1 MHSPGAAKPSTLRI
15 SSVTALDAC
24 NGGLFV
30 SPGSGWHPERKLDSW
45 ELILM
50 RSGTLRLWEEE
61 RRFELGP
68 GHTLVLWPGRRHGP
82 LAPYQ
87 PDTSFYW
94 VHFRLRARAQT
105 SAAVIVPQCTLLP
118 ESLRLVEL
126 FHRFLDDQE
135 QGRLEPNYAGV
146 LLKLMLLEVAAQS
159 SRQNGR
165 SSQNAASLAS
175 QAHVMITKRF
185 REPITTSAIAAGLC
199 CNPDYLGRIYRE
211 AFGHSLT
218 EAIHR
223 CRMQHARNLLLL
235 TALNV
240 KEVSSACGFE
250 TTDYFRRLFRR
261 YHGMQPVEFRTLHLR
276 QHTNA
281 L

>member
-1 MHSPGAAKPSTLRI
+1 MHPPGIAKPSTLRI

-50 RSGTLRLWEEE
+50 RSGTLRLWEEKQ
-61 RRFELGP
+61 RFELGP

-87 PDTSFYW
+87 PDTAFYW
-94 VHFRLRARAQT
+94 VHFRIRARAQT
-105 SAAVIVPQCTLLP
+105 SAAVTVPQCTLLP

-135 QGRLEPNYAGV
+135 QARLEPNYASV
-146 LLKLMLLEVAAQS
+146 LLKLMLLELAAQS

-165 SSQNAASLAS
+165 SQSAASLAS

-185 REPITTSAIAAGLC
+185 REPITASTIAAGLC

-240 KEVSSACGFE
+240 KEISSACGFE